1 MSLSTQQNKGV
12 VFAVCVRVARPT
24 DLLTP
29 SGPCPVRAIV
39 RNQSET
45 RTPQG
50 CAEAAHRIAAQVQQ
64 LVPRTWLTE
73 GLAEFDFDLDNVVER
88 LKAITPDLYP
98 GEDEDQRLDDLN
110 ECIAALYDWADDRRT
125 HLIV

>member
-1 MSLSTQQNKGV
+1 MSLSPQQNKSV
-12 VFAVCVRVARPT
+12 VFAVCVRVVRPT
-24 DLLTP
+24 DLLAP

-50 CAEAAHRIAAQVQQ
+50 CAEVAHRIAAQVEQI
-64 LVPRTWLTE
+64 VPGAWLTE
-73 GLAEFDFDLDNVVER
+73 GLAEFDFDLDNALER

-98 GEDEDQRLDDLN
+98 GEDVDQRIDDLN
-110 ECIAALYDWADDRRT
+110 ECLAALYDWADDRRSQLT
-125 HLIV
+125 V